1 MKSETSISVV
11 FPDVIPAVRHS
22 VTAALLACVAWA
34 ATPAMADNAIRF
46 SGSVVNATCNLQPVN
61 AHTANEGQR
70 LTLAPGVSFQVDTSV
85 NACDGQAAP
94 FIAHYTPVQRE
105 APQTARPG
113 EANGSENA
121 AVVTLTYQ

>member
-22 VTAALLACVAWA
+22 VTAALLACVTWA
-34 ATPAMADNAIRF
+34 STPAMAENAIRF
-46 SGSVVNATCNLQPVN
+46 SGSVVNATCNIQPVD
-61 AHTANEGQR
+61 AHTVSEGQR
-70 LTLAPGVSFQVDTSV
+70 LTLAPGVSFQVDTSR

-94 FIAHYTPVQRE
+94 FIAHYTPVRHE
-105 APQTARPG
+105 TPQTPRSG